1 MRSLTLAL
9 TAALLVFSVG
19 YARSNNPGADLVLA
33 LGETLEL
40 YQPASASSPDDANNA
55 RLLLWELQQPG
66 TLSTCTFLLMEDAVN
81 TGRLTRDAAVFFLAD
96 LTDGTDSLTECDAST
111 LGGAEAQLTALSI
124 DVPGTPGATLTSA
137 EVSQMLRSVKGDARS
152 LQSTYARNNQ

>member
-9 TAALLVFSVG
+9 TAALLVFSSG

-40 YQPASASSPDDANNA
+40 YQPASAASPDDANNA

-66 TLSTCTFLLMEDAVN
+66 TLSTCTFLLMEDAVS
-81 TGRLTRDAAVFFLAD
+81 TGRLTRDAAVLFLAD
-96 LTDGTDSLTECDAST
+96 LTDGTDSLTDCDADA
-111 LGGAEAQLTALSI
+111 LRGAEAQLATLGI
-124 DVPGTPGATLTSA
+124 EVPGTSGATLTSA
-137 EVSQMLRSVKGDARS
+137 EVSGLLRSVKSDARG